1 MERDSISP
9 RAGLGLA
16 ALALALACAAAPAVA
31 AENASA
37 TIASQQLSATS
48 WQYSITLDDIGT
60 TPLGTL
66 WFAWVPGEDFM
77 PTAPSGIDSPT
88 GWTAKV
94 THAGAAD
101 GYAIQWKA
109 TTPAGL
115 LAPGQSLGGFSFDSA
130 TSPDA
135 MMGDSPFFAGVP
147 VTTSFVY
154 QGAPF
159 SDAGVKFAVSSV
171 PEPSSLALMGLGALA
186 FAFKAARRRPA
197 AA

>member
-1 MERDSISP
+1 MEKLNRSP
-9 RAGLGLA
+9 LLA
-16 ALALALACAAAPAVA
+16 AVAIALACAGGTASA

-37 TIASQQLSATS
+37 TITSQQLSATS
-48 WQYSITLDDIGT
+48 WQYSVTLDDTGT

-66 WFAWVPGEDFM
+66 WFAWVPGENFM
-77 PTAPSGIDSPT
+77 PTAPTGIDSPT

-94 THAGAAD
+94 THGSASD

-109 TTPAGL
+109 STPASL
-115 LAPGQSLGGFSFDSA
+115 LMPGDSLAGFTFDSA
-130 TSPDA
+130 TSPAA
-135 MMGDSPFFAGVP
+135 MMGDSPFYAGVP

-159 SDAGVKFAVSSV
+159 SDAGVKFEVSSV

-186 FAFKAARRRPA
+186 FAFKVSRRRSSSVA
-197 AA
+197 